1 MFCPVMSCWD
11 KGEQGKKNR
20 FIRLGYNTF
29 PILLGTVARQK
40 WPSFSQTLASLN
52 NKDLEFLALCVVKSG
67 LLLPCTDLGSD
78 SIAAQ
83 LVTLRLLSQTVK
95 LYVRQHYP
103 YCVLGQ
109 MCIGQLYT
117 AMYKGNFSSRSYQQQ
132 EAILKR
138 LLETDFPMTNV

>member
-78 SIAAQ
+78 STAAQ

-95 LYVRQHYP
+95 PYVHQHYL
-103 YCVLGQ
+103 YCVSQARCVQGSYILL
-109 MCIGQLYT
+109 CT
-117 AMYKGNFSSRSYQQQ
+117 KGTLVQGLISNRKLSSKGYWRQTSQ
-132 EAILKR
+132 
-138 LLETDFPMTNV
+138 